1 MTRSPLAGSR
11 NLRRE
16 IKSDREL
23 VASYQANDP
32 FAHYLEA
39 PRTSGRSEGRARDVL
54 EEEKRR
60 RYAQHTLLGAAMDEE
75 KLGR

>member
-1 MTRSPLAGSR
+1 MPSPLRTSR

-16 IKSDREL
+16 VNSDRAL
-23 VASYQANDP
+23 VAEYRANDP
-32 FAHYLEA
+32 FANYLRA
-39 PRTSGRSEGRARDVL
+39 PRTSERSEGRARDLL